1 MTETQELL
9 ERIRILERLLQLE
22 VHSADL
28 MDALISEW
36 ACNMRS
42 MARHNVALE
51 DVLIDILI
59 LCDCQGISLGSLGKK
74 AELILSCEEPDAS
87 E

>member
-1 MTETQELL
+1 MTETQQLL

-59 LCDCQGISLGSLGKK
+59 LCECQDVSLGTLRNK
-74 AELILSCEEPDAS
+74 AELILSCDEPDAS
-87 E
+87 

>member
-28 MDALISEW
+28 MDAMISEW

-59 LCDCQGISLGSLGKK
+59 LCDCQGVSLGILGKK
-74 AELILSCEEPDAS
+74 AELILSCEEPNAS